1 MKQIAAA
8 CLAGFV
14 LAGCTQNSAEPQQ
27 PAKEPE
33 KPRTPPIEYKGSLL
47 GQKPA
52 ADIGAGS
59 SDCTKVMKK
68 GEGSCIWWATYAQQ
82 MTKSTHISLRE
93 GVLYSVTIYVEPS
106 VFDDV
111 AKALVEKYGPPKTEQ
126 KAELSNAMGARFG
139 DRLMQWR
146 AEDGGEIFAQKYVGD
161 ITTSV
166 VTLSSPKAVHDFME
180 RLKAKKPN
188 ASDL

>member
-1 MKQIAAA
+1 MKQIVAA
-8 CLAGFV
+8 CFACLV
-14 LAGCTQNSAEPQQ
+14 LASCTNNNSEPEQ
-27 PAKEPE
+27 PAKQPE

-93 GVLYSVTIYVEPS
+93 GALYSVTIYVEPS

-111 AKALVEKYGPPKTEQ
+111 AKALTEKYGPPQTDQ
-126 KAELSNAMGARFG
+126 KAELANAMGARFG

-166 VTLSSPKAVHDFME
+166 VKLSSPKAAHEFME
-180 RLKAKKPN
+180 RIKTMKPN